1 MSPSDERVFVLR
13 LALQAY
19 NKSNGKIEVVTT
31 KDQDPVLAPH
41 VPIIGIDI
49 WEHAY
54 VPLMARVCSIVSHS
68 LMS

>member
-1 MSPSDERVFVLR
+1 MKNKIYAWKRSTARN
-13 LALQAY
+13 LQAY
-19 NKSNGKIEVVTT
+19 NKSNGKLEVVTT

-54 VPLMARVCSIVSHS
+54 VFLLSFG
-68 LMS
+68 